1 MPVSELYPQVEE
13 TYDALTRDVTE
24 EDMDWFRSELCG
36 TQCGM
41 TWLLSPE
48 PQPQPQYQA
57 LPTVPQLVR
66 EHRARGLEAV
76 LASLGLS
83 EDQSLAV
90 QTATMGQRANP
101 QWQQYRQGRLTAM
114 WTTKEAIIISI
125 SKDPAW
131 TQHLDVLEEFYR
143 QHVLPVLA
151 WRQAKGV
158 AVRTLWG
165 HHIHT
170 SRPLRALPAPLIWLL
185 LKPLQKLLAV
195 ILGRSIRK
203 WWVALP
209 PNRRQLAREAAWR
222 NRWVLTAAAAIIMV
236 IAALF
241 LLTHLDESPL
251 TGRTRLLVFS
261 RENYMEL
268 AAVMTEDYLEK
279 FAEQLVPGD
288 DPSHR
293 LVERVVQHLAD
304 RNKDVPEVSSI
315 PWSVHVV
322 KDPTVNAFVLPNGKV
337 FMFTG
342 MLEMVADIHQL
353 SFVLGH
359 EMAHA
364 ILGHSAE
371 QASLSH
377 VVDLLSLILLTAIW
391 ALCPRDSLAV
401 FGHWIQGKLIQLM
414 FSRPYSRKLEAE
426 ADKVGMQLAAKA
438 CADVRAAP
446 VFWQQMEITDQ
457 LRAVPAVPEWLST
470 HPSHRNRVTQ
480 MDRFVPQALELR
492 DCCECPALP
501 SADPR
506 VVFSKSVRTLLDKA
520 KVKGRGSQSS
530 NSPPQP
536 Q

>member
-1 MPVSELYPQVEE
+1 MALFCLRLNRSSCFYPLSAHLTSCFQV
-13 TYDALTRDVTE
+13 YKQGGHAWKTRP
-24 EDMDWFRSELCG
+24 F
-36 TQCGM
+36 
-41 TWLLSPE
+41 LSS
-48 PQPQPQYQA
+48 A
-57 LPTVPQLVR
+57 QLSTKNR
-66 EHRARGLEAV
+66 F
-76 LASLGLS
+76 
-83 EDQSLAV
+83 
-90 QTATMGQRANP
+90 QRATNKAILP
-101 QWQQYRQGRLTAM
+101 LRTAIFAR
-114 WTTKEAIIISI
+114 T
-125 SKDPAW
+125 
-131 TQHLDVLEEFYR
+131 F
-143 QHVLPVLA
+143 LPRDKTAFLQA

-222 NRWVLTAAAAIIMV
+222 SRWVLTAAAAIIMV

-480 MDRFVPQALELR
+480 MDRFVPQAIKPLHPML
-492 DCCECPALP
+492 
-501 SADPR
+501 
-506 VVFSKSVRTLLDKA
+506 SVRVQCLKETKRNAGYSGALIPDSTDWSLTNNPYRRACYHSHTGDQLRTLGYCVIFGEL
-520 KVKGRGSQSS
+520 
-530 NSPPQP
+530 
-536 Q
+536 